1 METMPTAAEL
11 IEAASEAI
19 RAELLPALAG
29 RAAFQA
35 RVVLTVLDIARR
47 EVLGAPGAD
56 AAELAGL
63 RALPRLPDAPA
74 ATRDAVPVCAPVD
87 TPRASAAGP
96 APVTADAATADAE
109 LSALRLA
116 LCDAIRE
123 GRAGPDT
130 PGLLDHVWAEALAR
144 VAIDQP
150 TYPSFVREAAR
161 HRNRP

>member
-19 RAELLPALAG
+19 RGELLPALAG

-47 EVLGAPGAD
+47 ELLGAPGAD

-63 RALPRLPDAPA
+63 RALLDGPLAGTIAPDGGDPDAADPVVPQA
-74 ATRDAVPVCAPVD
+74 GTRRHGASLAP
-87 TPRASAAGP
+87 PSS
-96 APVTADAATADAE
+96 AE
-109 LSALRLA
+109 LPALRRA

-130 PGLLDHVWAEALAR
+130 PGLLDHVWAETLAR

-150 TYPSFVREAAR
+150 AYPSFVREADL
-161 HRNRP
+161 HRTRP

>member
-19 RAELLPALAG
+19 RGELLPALTG

-56 AAELAGL
+56 AAERAGL
-63 RALPRLPDAPA
+63 RALSVQPGAPA
-74 ATRDAVPVCAPVD
+74 S
-87 TPRASAAGP
+87 AS
-96 APVTADAATADAE
+96 VDAE
-109 LSALRLA
+109 TEAGAELPALRRA

-150 TYPSFVREAAR
+150 TYPSFVREAAATR
-161 HRNRP
+161 TRP